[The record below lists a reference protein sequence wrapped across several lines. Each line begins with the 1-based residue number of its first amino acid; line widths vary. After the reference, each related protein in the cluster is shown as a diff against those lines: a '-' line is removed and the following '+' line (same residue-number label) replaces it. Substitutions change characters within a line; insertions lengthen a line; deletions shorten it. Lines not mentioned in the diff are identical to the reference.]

1 MKFKVGDTVIVT
13 AGKDKGQ
20 QGKIIRTLPKENKV
34 VVQGVNMYTRNFRSY
49 MGQPGRTERKERP
62 LDLGKIAIYNSET
75 KQADRIGYT
84 EKEGKKVRI
93 YKKTGKQI

>member
-20 QGKIIRTLPKENKV
+20 QGKIIRVNAKENTV
-34 VVQGVNMYTRNFRSY
+34 VVQGVNLYTRNFRPM
-49 MGQPGRTERKERP
+49 MGQPGRTERKERA
-62 LDLGKIAIYNSET
+62 LDMGKVAIYNPDT
-75 KQADRIGYT
+75 KQADRVGYT
-84 EKEGKKVRI
+84 DKDGKKVRI